1 MGLTDIVAGIFK
13 PISDVIDHVTVSGDA
28 KAALQRAVIDGQIH
42 AAQSTID
49 YEAKLLDAKSGIIL
63 AEAKS
68 ESWIASNWRPI
79 TMLTFLV
86 LVVCDSFGWLPFR
99 LAAQAWSLLQIG
111 LGGYVVGRSVEK
123 TAAPLVSAV
132 VTAMKA
138 PK

>member
-1 MGLTDIVAGIFK
+1 MGITDIVAGIFK
-13 PISDVIDHVTVSGDA
+13 PISDVIEHVTVSGDE
-28 KAALQRAVIDGQIH
+28 KVKLQGAVISGQLA

-49 YEAKLLDAKSGIIL
+49 YESKLLESQSSIVL

-68 ESWIASNWRPI
+68 ESWIARNWRPI

-99 LAAQAWSLLQIG
+99 LAAQAWALLQLG

-123 TAAPLVSAV
+123 TAGPIVSAV
-132 VTAMKA
+132 VSAIK
-138 PK
+138 K